1 MKRVLVRLHPT
12 DTAASLGIPIVGYVT
27 AGFPS
32 PAQDY
37 LEDKI
42 DLNQEL
48 IRNPAATFLARVSGI
63 SMSGDMEEGD
73 LLVIDRSLPAKHD
86 AIALCFVN
94 GEFTVKRIHK
104 KKDRVFL
111 MPTNKLFPVIEVEEG
126 GELVIWGVVTYI
138 IKNARH
144 T

>member
-1 MKRVLVRLHPT
+1 MERILVRLHPSESLAT
-12 DTAASLGIPIVGYVT
+12 LGIPVVGYVA

-42 DLNQEL
+42 DLNREL
-48 IRNPAATFLARVSGI
+48 IRNPSATFLARVSGT

-73 LLVIDRSLPAKHD
+73 LLVIDRSLPTKD
-86 AIALCFVN
+86 DTIALCFVN
-94 GEFTVKRIHK
+94 GEFTVKRIRK
-104 KKDRVFL
+104 KGNRLFL
-111 MPTNKLFPVIEVEEG
+111 MPTNKLFPVIELEDG
-126 GELVIWGVVTYI
+126 GELIVWGVVTYI

-144 T
+144 A

>member
-1 MKRVLVRLHPT
+1 MERVLVRLHPSESV
-12 DTAASLGIPIVGYVT
+12 ASLGIPVVGYVA

-73 LLVIDRSLPAKHD
+73 LLVIDRSLPVRHD
-86 AIALCFVN
+86 AIALCFLN
-94 GEFTVKRIHK
+94 GEFTVKRIHQ

-126 GELVIWGVVTYI
+126 GELMIWGIVTYI